1 MKAPFRALLTLALP
15 FLAVLVPHAARAQRA
30 APVGGEGAGPVLRW
44 TAPADCPTEAAVNEE
59 LATLTGH
66 PETAEGAKSAAATVT
81 PSRSGS
87 PGDAL
92 DVELRFP
99 GRPPRRFR
107 AATCR
112 EAAAATAL
120 IVALTFHPEA
130 PALAALPAPPEPPK
144 TPEPPAPPSAPEP
157 PPVPPVPPEKQPV
170 TPPEKP
176 AQEAPPE
183 TPREAPAPPRFQ
195 LAAFAGA
202 TFDGGTLPGPTPGV
216 AVGLALGAPHHLRV
230 TASVATFLDRERATP
245 NGAVASFS
253 LLSVQLRGCWELP
266 FAGRFTAG
274 PCLGGRFAHVSPNL
288 FGDGVRT
295 GGNRGRQP
303 DGAALFGLGGGGQV
317 AVRLSPVFA
326 VHGELAVD
334 GWLTHPQFLVVD
346 PVTGTGAPVHGV
358 PKASLFGALSVE
370 GRFL

>member
-1 MKAPFRALLTLALP
+1 MKASFRALFVPVALP
-15 FLAVLVPHAARAQRA
+15 FLAVLVPHAARAQGAPVGERA
-30 APVGGEGAGPVLRW
+30 APLLRW
-44 TAPADCPTEAAVNEE
+44 AAPADCPTEAAVNEE
-59 LATLTGH
+59 LTTLTGH
-66 PETAEGAKSAAATVT
+66 PENAEGAKAAAATVT
-81 PSRSGS
+81 PSRSRS
-87 PGDAL
+87 PGEGL

-112 EAAAATAL
+112 EAASATAL

-130 PALAALPAPPEPPK
+130 PALAALPATPTPPS
-144 TPEPPAPPSAPEP
+144 TPEPPPA
-157 PPVPPVPPEKQPV
+157 PPVPPEKPPV
-170 TPPEKP
+170 PPPEKP
-176 AQEAPPE
+176 AQEAPRE
-183 TPREAPAPPRFQ
+183 TPREAAKAASAPRVQ

-202 TFDGGTLPGPTPGV
+202 TLDAGTLPGPTPGV

-230 TASVATFLDRERATP
+230 AASVATFLDRERATP

-317 AVRLSPVFA
+317 ALRLSPIFA
-326 VHGELAVD
+326 VRGELAVD

-346 PVTGTGAPVHGV
+346 PVTGAGTAVHGV
-358 PKASLFGALSVE
+358 PKASFFGALSVE